1 MNAVS
6 GRSVFFTLSRIDGGF
21 GYLDTKQLMNAE
33 LNQAALSGLTKTLS
47 HEWSNVFCRALDA
60 DASIDARHLA
70 EAITGELFDIDTNTV
85 EIGLSQ
91 AENGESGRSTLIAAT
106 PGAAQTKNTGAQLI
120 KSDKVLVTGGAK
132 GVTFECALTLAK
144 QCKSHFILA
153 GRSKHITS
161 AELPQW
167 AQGKQE
173 KELKPAAIAHLQA
186 TGDKPTPK
194 KVDTL
199 LKPVLS
205 SLEINAALAAFNE
218 IGASAEYLSL
228 DVSNH
233 ESVAKALANFDGITG
248 LIHGAGVLADKHIQ
262 DKTLDE
268 LNMVYG
274 TKVGGLEAVLGGLD
288 SSKLKLIAM
297 FSSAAGFYGNTG
309 QSDYSMSNEIL
320 NKAALQLSAR
330 NP

>member
-1 MNAVS
+1 MTANGIQVAVVRSALSAASPLNSEIASYTLNSIDDAGVTAVINDIEADLKTSNKVIAGFIHLQTIVDAKQSNEQAVNLNADSRASLTTAFLFAKHLNGQLNTVS

-21 GYLDTKQLMNAE
+21 GYLDTKQLANAE

-85 EIGLSQ
+85 EIGLSH
-91 AENGESGRSTLIAAT
+91 AENGESGRATLIAAT
-106 PGAAQTKNTGAQLI
+106 PGAAQTKNTGAQLT

-167 AQGKQE
+167 AQ
-173 KELKPAAIAHLQA
+173 ELCR
-186 TGDKPTPK
+186 
-194 KVDTL
+194 
-199 LKPVLS
+199 S
-205 SLEINAALAAFNE
+205 W
-218 IGASAEYLSL
+218 
-228 DVSNH
+228 
-233 ESVAKALANFDGITG
+233 
-248 LIHGAGVLADKHIQ
+248 
-262 DKTLDE
+262 
-268 LNMVYG
+268 
-274 TKVGGLEAVLGGLD
+274 
-288 SSKLKLIAM
+288 
-297 FSSAAGFYGNTG
+297 
-309 QSDYSMSNEIL
+309 
-320 NKAALQLSAR
+320 
-330 NP
+330 